1 MLRPLYNWVLRQ
13 AASPK
18 APWYLAVVSFAEAS
32 FFPIPPDVMLA
43 PMVATRPDK
52 AWRYAAI
59 CTLASVA
66 GAALGW
72 SIGYFLQDLGQQ
84 LLALFGHPNGLA
96 EFRAV
101 YDKVGAWVIL
111 LKGLTPIPFKLVTI
125 ASGLAQFNF
134 PLFLAL
140 CAVTRGVR
148 FFIEAALFRKFGPA
162 ILPVIERRLALF
174 TVLFLVILVGGFL
187 VLHYV

>member
-13 AASPK
+13 AASRQ

-43 PMVATRPDK
+43 PMVATRPEK
-52 AWRYAAI
+52 AWIYAAI

-72 SIGYFLQDLGQQ
+72 SIGYYLQDLGQH
-84 LLALFGHPNGLA
+84 LLALFGHPNGLN
-96 EFRAV
+96 EFKAV

-111 LKGLTPIPFKLVTI
+111 IKGLTPIPFKLVTI

-134 PLFLAL
+134 PLFLGL
-140 CAVTRGVR
+140 CALTRGVR
-148 FFIEAALFRKFGPA
+148 FFVEAALFKRFGPA
-162 ILPVIERRLALF
+162 ILPVIERRLLMF
-174 TVLFLVILVGGFL
+174 TLAFLVILAGGFL
-187 VLHYV
+187 ALRYI